1 MQLLVCECHAVQ
13 GHSGIPLFVLRDDH
27 RMLASFRFR
36 VEPNSPPAP
45 DLLVRVLRKS
55 RNTVCVF
62 SVNHIQVDY
71 APIAPER
78 LSVPLLLFQSVL
90 HQERGHHRFF
100 QPNSRFH
107 GFSVSWIESGVGSVN
122 AQNGGS
128 FAVHAQCVF
137 LVERSQLLRDHPQ
150 SAISRDM
157 VARDPLLRPLP
168 CEPQLPLPKT
178 GTEQS
183 LLRRSAELGGKCLV

>member
-13 GHSGIPLFVLRDDH
+13 GHSGIPLSVLRDDH

-62 SVNHIQVDY
+62 SVNHMQVDY

-100 QPNSRFH
+100 QSNSRFH
-107 GFSVSWIESGVGSVN
+107 GFSVSWIESGVGSLD

-150 SAISRDM
+150 SRLAEIWSQETHSYDPFPVNLNSLFLKQELNSRCYD
-157 VARDPLLRPLP
+157 ALLNLA
-168 CEPQLPLPKT
+168 
-178 GTEQS
+178 GN
-183 LLRRSAELGGKCLV
+183 V